1 MSLLHGKFVDSSFP
15 LNGTKVKLD
24 NDQNL
29 VGKKVDG
36 TDQAILKVNA
46 DDGIEFAAVPSVP
59 ADADPVGDNDLAR
72 KAYVDSAA
80 AAAASALLP
89 IDLASEVEGV
99 LPAANG
105 GSGRTDFPAMQMLFG
120 APDGL
125 SIDRSEF
132 LTYDA
137 SIGLMINQGGQQ
149 QMRSLA
155 QEPTDPSAVLLNEK
169 IEVLADPGDGASFT
183 RMKHDYVEAKKSL
196 TGKDLSASMG
206 WDGTDSW
213 VGVSETNIGT
223 GTGGANVINM
233 AKIFPTKAQLFT
245 FDLGGSGPEP
255 ILPVE
260 PYDLTTKA
268 YVDNGLANKQD
279 ELGTGTTSQYLRGD
293 LTWQTIATDP
303 DVVYAD
309 DFASLPA
316 TGDAD
321 VLYGTKDDNKL
332 WRWGQIGTPL
342 VPDWT
347 VGATGDFATL
357 QDALADSNVVS
368 GDVIGIEA
376 GTYSVTSTLVISKE
390 VKIVG
395 AGIGQTILQTAG
407 TSGDPVAMISVTANN
422 VLLKDMTI
430 KHRKTSNTSVEVAV
444 SVSAGAFPTFTYVSG
459 FIMDT
464 CRVEYC
470 EFGVV
475 IRGNGFKLA
484 NNQIAYATGTTSNSN
499 RAIGI
504 YGSQGDCFI
513 ADNVFDNSSL
523 NGTALRAIYSTS
535 TNNTSNELC
544 SGKLVMSGN
553 SHLGLLQ
560 QFYLQDNVRGTNGD
574 YDLYILDNV
583 TNETSLFAGIFL
595 ATANQGD
602 LFGQVIV
609 EGNTISNN
617 HETGTGFGKGLFA
630 IDGAG
635 SSLAYRS
642 APLPVHSADNELGQL
657 VFRADYT
664 EAINSSGAIVGYKN
678 TVFTPVTVAFDAII
692 PAAPDAPATPGSYVA
707 GYEIMSPT
715 EVDDAIVDGVTA
727 RAPSQNAVY
736 DALALKQDSLGTGTT
751 SEYLRGDLT
760 WQEVPQAAPKKE
772 TFTLSA
778 EDITNEY
785 VDCAFLAVAD
795 SMRLLSGGVEHMEG
809 ESYTLSTV
817 DDVTRITFI
826 GDLIVPSSSALVEG
840 DKVYVQYL
848 K

>member
-72 KAYVDSAA
+72 KAYVD
-80 AAAASALLP
+80 
-89 IDLASEVEGV
+89 
-99 LPAANG
+99 
-105 GSGRTDFPAMQMLFG
+105 
-120 APDGL
+120 
-125 SIDRSEF
+125 
-132 LTYDA
+132 
-137 SIGLMINQGGQQ
+137 
-149 QMRSLA
+149 
-155 QEPTDPSAVLLNEK
+155 
-169 IEVLADPGDGASFT
+169 
-183 RMKHDYVEAKKSL
+183 
-196 TGKDLSASMG
+196 
-206 WDGTDSW
+206 
-213 VGVSETNIGT
+213 
-223 GTGGANVINM
+223 
-233 AKIFPTKAQLFT
+233 
-245 FDLGGSGPEP
+245 
-255 ILPVE
+255 
-260 PYDLTTKA
+260 
-268 YVDNGLANKQD
+268 NGLANKQD

-293 LTWQTIATDP
+293 LTWAEIPEDS
-303 DVVYAD
+303 DVLYFD
-309 DFASLPA
+309 DFESLPA
-316 TGDAD
+316 TGDEAL
-321 VLYGTKDDNKL
+321 LYGTKDDNKL

-342 VPDWT
+342 IPDWT
-347 VGATGDFATL
+347 VGPTGDFATL
-357 QDALADSNVVS
+357 EDALASASVVNGNV
-368 GDVIGIEA
+368 IEVQA

-407 TSGDPVAMISVTANN
+407 ASGDPVTMISVTANN
-422 VLLKDMTI
+422 VLLKGMTI

-475 IRGNGFKLA
+475 IRGDGFKIST
-484 NNQIAYATGTTSNSN
+484 NEIAYATGTVGNSN

-513 ADNVFDNSSL
+513 ADNIFDNSAL
-523 NGTALRAIYSTS
+523 NGTAFRAIYSTS

-553 SHLGLLQ
+553 AHLGLLQ

-574 YDLYILDNV
+574 YDLYFFENV
-583 TNETSLFAGIFL
+583 TVETSLFAGIFL
-595 ATANQGD
+595 ATANQAD
-602 LFGQVIV
+602 LFGQIV
-609 EGNTISNN
+609 VENNEISNN
-617 HETGTGFGKGLFA
+617 HDPATGTGKGLFA
-630 IDGAG
+630 IDGSG
-635 SSLAYRS
+635 TSLAYRS
-642 APLPVHSADNELGQL
+642 APLPVHSSGNTLGQL
-657 VFRADYT
+657 LFRADYT
-664 EAINSSGAIVGYKN
+664 EATGSSGSIVGYKN
-678 TVFTPVTVAFDAII
+678 TVFSPVTVAFDAII
-692 PAAPDAPATPGSYVA
+692 PAAPEAPVTPGGYTA
-707 GYEIMSPT
+707 GYEVMSPT

-736 DALALKQDSLGTGTT
+736 DALALKQNSLGTGTT
-751 SEYLRGDLT
+751 SQYLRGDLT
-760 WQEVPQAAPKKE
+760 WQAIAQYAPKKE

-778 EDITNEY
+778 GDITNQY

-795 SMRLLSGGVEHMEG
+795 SMRVLSGGVEHMEG

-817 DDVTRITFI
+817 GGVTRITFI
-826 GDLIVPSSSALVEG
+826 GDLIVPSPSALVAG